1 MATSITI
8 NDIVFIEQIIKICQS
23 RGAFRP
29 EEMVD
34 VGALYKKITEFLKTE
49 VKSDEKS
56 EGQSEVNS
64 NLEDGA
70 IRL

>member
-23 RGAFRP
+23 RGVFRP

-34 VGALYKKITEFLKTE
+34 VGTLYKKITEFLKTE
-49 VKSDEKS
+49 VKS
-56 EGQSEVNS
+56 EGQTEMNS